1 MILALIE
8 VTPVPDKREEILE
21 ILRFSRDRLRGEP
34 GCLSSEVYEAANE
47 NQTILYLER
56 WKSKAELH
64 RHIRSNLY
72 LGILNATDLAQEPRE
87 VSFYEISNT
96 KSMDLIVSLRVPRAV

>member
-1 MILALIE
+1 MILSLIE
-8 VTPVPDKREEILE
+8 ITPLPHKREEILE
-21 ILRFSRDRLRGEP
+21 LLRFSRDRLRGQQ
-34 GCLSSEVYEAANE
+34 GCLSSDVYETGDEKQA
-47 NQTILYLER
+47 ILYLER
-56 WKSKAELH
+56 WKSKADLH

-72 LGILNATDLAQEPRE
+72 LGILSATDLAQEPRE